1 MIDPSLKYQQ
11 LLNIFGSP
19 ELVVKLCEEVVNS
32 TTELNIIRYY
42 NQIKNYALTV

>member
-1 MIDPSLKYQQ
+1 MIDPALKYQQ
-11 LLNIFGSP
+11 LLNIFGSSD
-19 ELVVKLCEEVVNS
+19 LVVKLCEEVVNS